1 MTIKELIDKKQ
12 DLEHMI
18 EDLIEACQFTLDM
31 LDTMTT
37 EEFSH
42 GKDKPAIDKLTN
54 VLNSIYPGEYDQQ

>member
-1 MTIKELIDKKQ
+1 
-12 DLEHMI
+12 MI